1 MVALKVM
8 ERTIEEE
15 GGELSI
21 VALEVVEGDRGNRD
35 QGEYT

>member
-1 MVALKVM
+1 M
-8 ERTIEEE
+8 IEEE

-21 VALEVVEGDRGNRD
+21 IALEVVKGDRGNRD